1 MLLIA
6 LWLLTSARVTGITP
20 MLIRLAKAGQMDVMN
35 FSEGEV
41 VQS

>member
-6 LWLLTSARVTGITP
+6 LWLLTMSITL
-20 MLIRLAKAGQMDVMN
+20 MLIRLAKASQMDVMN
-35 FSEGEV
+35 FSEGEE